1 MTLDQIINAGK
12 EMLTAADV
20 AGVIGCDP
28 YNIVLQARQD
38 VSTHCNSLGFPVIV
52 IGKRVKI
59 PRRAFLE
66 FIGVR
71 GLE

>member
-1 MTLDQIINAGK
+1 MTIDEIKNSK
-12 EMLTAADV
+12 KDMLTAADV
-20 AGVIGCDP
+20 AGVVGCDP

-52 IGKRVKI
+52 IGNRVKI

>member
-1 MTLDQIINAGK
+1 MTLDQIINADK

-20 AGVIGCDP
+20 AAVIGCDP
-28 YNIVLQARQD
+28 YNIILQARQD

-52 IGKRVKI
+52 IGNRVKI